1 MPPRR
6 TTSSQYCQ
14 ANDDVPLPLEG
25 LPPMNAKGLYRYLE
39 TLTGFVE
46 CQARVAQTNG
56 QGRSSSS
63 RDS

>member
-1 MPPRR
+1 MLPRR

-14 ANDDVPLPLEG
+14 ANDDVPPPLEG

-46 CQARVAQTNG
+46 CQARVA
-56 QGRSSSS
+56 
-63 RDS
+63 

>member
-6 TTSSQYCQ
+6 PTSSQSSQ
-14 ANDDVPLPLEG
+14 ANDNIPHPLEG
-25 LPPMNAKGLYRYLE
+25 LPPMIAKGLYRYLE

-63 RDS
+63 RDN

>member
-1 MPPRR
+1 MPLKL
-6 TTSSQYCQ
+6 SYHES
-14 ANDDVPLPLEG
+14 NHVPHPLEG
-25 LPPMNAKGLYRYLE
+25 LPPMIAKGLYRYLE

-63 RDS
+63 RDN